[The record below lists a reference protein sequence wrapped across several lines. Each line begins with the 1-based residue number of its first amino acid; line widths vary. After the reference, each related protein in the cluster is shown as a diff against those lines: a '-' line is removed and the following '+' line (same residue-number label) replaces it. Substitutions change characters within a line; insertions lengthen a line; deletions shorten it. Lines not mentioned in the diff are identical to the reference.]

1 MTEAHGHE
9 DTHGHAPVDPNVAP
23 MHHEID
29 EGFSSL
35 HIAAAAILGI
45 VALVLGSVLG
55 VVLANN

>member
-1 MTEAHGHE
+1 MTETHGHE
-9 DTHGHAPVDPNVAP
+9 DSHGHAPVNPEAAP

-29 EGFSSL
+29 EGFSSF

-45 VALVLGSVLG
+45 AALVLGSVLG